1 MANIVY
7 EIQEESIKEVYT
19 DKELSILL
27 KKPNMKKCSF
37 SEYSTWVIINFL
49 MNCGCRAGTIRA
61 IKIQDLNLDEC
72 IVRHTKTRK
81 VQTIPLC
88 NTMKTILEALTSNSL
103 CLRSEQRLWY
113 LCNLPFS
120 LSTMVFHS
128 RKSNNCFGE
137 ISRTSDNL
145 NTTSKE
151 TPTLPNSIVLIW
163 LLSTSTSSAN
173 CSCVSFFSFCNTR
186 HSSRIS
192 HTMVY
197 ILLSSFIT
205 SKIILKAF
213 KGRINLVLMSLWH
226 WHKSFRRV

>member
-1 MANIVY
+1 MCKSDMETNTISSYTRTLRAFFNWCNNNDYSTLHVKEY
-7 EIQEESIKEVYT
+7 KQEETIKEVYT

-103 CLRSEQRLWY
+103 CLRSEQRL
-113 LCNLPFS
+113 
-120 LSTMVFHS
+120 
-128 RKSNNCFGE
+128 
-137 ISRTSDNL
+137 
-145 NTTSKE
+145 
-151 TPTLPNSIVLIW
+151 
-163 LLSTSTSSAN
+163 
-173 CSCVSFFSFCNTR
+173 
-186 HSSRIS
+186 
-192 HTMVY
+192 
-197 ILLSSFIT
+197 
-205 SKIILKAF
+205 
-213 KGRINLVLMSLWH
+213 
-226 WHKSFRRV
+226 